1 MSCSYV
7 CHVYERRSRTQQ
19 AIATNVQQLLGISRG
34 EPSAPEVV
42 AGPFRL
48 RLDPGRRHTVAV
60 AVVACIVAFLSLWW
74 VFNDHPQTEALA
86 PAAVQASPSA
96 ASSLGAD
103 SGVVS
108 PRPSD
113 SSSPHTAG
121 AISGKSAES
130 AGSITVDVAGKVV
143 HPGLYELPAGSRVQT
158 AIAAAGGALPGVD
171 LSTVNLA
178 RRLTDGE
185 QVAIAVSGAPTSASS
200 GSAGSGPAGLINLNT
215 ATAEQLD
222 TLPGVG
228 PALAKKIIDWRSVH
242 HRFDSVEK
250 LREVSGI
257 GPAKYDE
264 LKALVTV

>member
-1 MSCSYV
+1 MSLARSFIPVFMSC
-7 CHVYERRSRTQQ
+7 R
-19 AIATNVQQLLGISRG
+19 
-34 EPSAPEVV
+34 
-42 AGPFRL
+42 
-48 RLDPGRRHTVAV
+48 
-60 AVVACIVAFLSLWW
+60 
-74 VFNDHPQTEALA
+74 
-86 PAAVQASPSA
+86 PAHAYR
-96 ASSLGAD
+96 
-103 SGVVS
+103 
-108 PRPSD
+108 RPS
-113 SSSPHTAG
+113 
-121 AISGKSAES
+121 
-130 AGSITVDVAGKVV
+130 
-143 HPGLYELPAGSRVQT
+143 L
-158 AIAAAGGALPGVD
+158 
-171 LSTVNLA
+171 
-178 RRLTDGE
+178 RLTDGE